1 MWLDCYVIG
10 DEIQIWLSLFFS
22 CSFWFFFS
30 RWFWEQQTADQAGKA
45 NHTEFDWGCCHFQNY
60 PFIFMSLSKLSTTRF
75 LVFVADIFMSSSK
88 RPNVQTSK
96 CPIVDWQGDDAQV
109 IPDIFCNSPTGG
121 TSTSSNHRPVNG
133 VSSSSSR
140 FFFLLI
146 KVILMLML
154 IADVA

>member
-1 MWLDCYVIG
+1 
-10 DEIQIWLSLFFS
+10 
-22 CSFWFFFS
+22 
-30 RWFWEQQTADQAGKA
+30 
-45 NHTEFDWGCCHFQNY
+45 
-60 PFIFMSLSKLSTTRF
+60 MSLSKLSTTRF

-140 FFFLLI
+140 FFFVLI

-154 IADVA
+154 IADADYSGYADYTITVQFYTISIQFKDVIYRQY